1 MSQATKQDPEAI
13 ERRQRFSWVEA
24 GVWTDRMLAALENG
38 VKGGKWFSLMDKV
51 YAGRTLQAAWKRV
64 AGNKGAAGVDRV
76 SVERFAGRAERYLEE
91 VSQALSTDTHE
102 VSPVRRVYI
111 PKGGGEQ
118 RPLGIPTVKDRVV
131 QTALKL
137 VLEPIFEQE
146 FVASSY
152 GFRPGR
158 GAKDALRR
166 VDALLKAGYTWVVD
180 ADLERYFDT
189 IDHDRLM
196 REVQRKVSDGRVL
209 ELIRRYL
216 EQDILSGVERWTPT
230 KGTPQ
235 GAVLSPLLANIYLH
249 PMDLRLLR
257 SGYEM
262 VRYADD
268 FVVMCRSEA
277 EAQAALAAIRRH
289 CNACGLT
296 LHAEKTQVGNC
307 LIPGQGFEFL
317 GYRFE
322 AGRRWVRK
330 KSRRAIRDRI
340 RDKTKRTRGR
350 SVNQIIEDLNPMLKG
365 WFAYFKHANSH
376 EFRALDGFIRR
387 RLRAVLRKQQKR
399 PGHGAT
405 WSDHQR
411 WPNAFFAERGL
422 FTCLQA
428 YTLASQSRCGNT

>member
-24 GVWTDRMLAALENG
+24 RVWTDRMLAALENG

-91 VSQALSTDTHE
+91 VSQALSTDTYE

-111 PKGGGEQ
+111 PKGDGEQ

-158 GAKDALRR
+158 GAKDALRQ
-166 VDALLKAGYTWVVD
+166 VDALLKAGHTWVVD

-216 EQDILSGVERWTPT
+216 EQDILSGAERWTPT

-350 SVNQIIEDLNPMLKG
+350 SVKQIIEDLNPMLKG

>member
-1 MSQATKQDPEAI
+1 MSEVTRQDPEALA
-13 ERRQRFSWVEA
+13 RRGRYSWVEA
-24 GVWTDRMLAALENG
+24 CVWTDRMLAALENG
-38 VKGGKWFSLMDKV
+38 VKGGKWFSLIDKV
-51 YAGRTLQAAWKRV
+51 YAPRTLEAAWKRV
-64 AGNKGAAGVDRV
+64 AGNKGAAGVDRI

-91 VSQALSTDTHE
+91 ISQALCREDFA

-111 PKGGGEQ
+111 PKGGGER

-137 VLEPIFEQE
+137 VLEPIFEKE
-146 FVASSY
+146 FAAESY

-158 GAKDALRR
+158 SAKDALRR
-166 VDALLKAGYTWVVD
+166 VDGLLKAGYSWIVD

-189 IDHDRLM
+189 IEHDRLM
-196 REVQRKVSDGRVL
+196 QEVERKVSDGSVL
-209 ELIRRYL
+209 TLIRRYL
-216 EQDILSGVERWTPT
+216 KQEVLSGMESWTPT
-230 KGTPQ
+230 QGTPQ

-249 PMDLRLLR
+249 PMDERLRQ

-268 FVVMCRSEA
+268 FVVLCRSEA
-277 EAQAALAAIRRH
+277 EAQAALGVIRSH
-289 CNACGLT
+289 CDAYGLT
-296 LHAEKTQVGNC
+296 LHPEKTKLGNC
-307 LIPGQGFEFL
+307 LVPGQGFDFL
-317 GYRFE
+317 GYHFE

-330 KSRRAIRDRI
+330 KSRRSIRDRI
-340 RDKTKRTRGR
+340 RDKTKRTCGR
-350 SVNQIIEDLNPMLKG
+350 SLDQIIGVLNPMLRG
-365 WFAYFKHANSH
+365 WFAYFKHANAR
-376 EFRALDGFIRR
+376 EFRTMDGFVRR
-387 RLRAVLRKQQKR
+387 RLRAVLCKQQKR

-405 WSDHQR
+405 WLDHRQ